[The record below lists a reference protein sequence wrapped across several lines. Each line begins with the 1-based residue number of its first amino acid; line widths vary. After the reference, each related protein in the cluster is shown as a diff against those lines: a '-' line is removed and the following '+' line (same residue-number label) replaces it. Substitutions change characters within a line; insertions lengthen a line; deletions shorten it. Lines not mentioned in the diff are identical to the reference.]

1 MMDEFDLK
9 DLINSKKFQGPINI
23 NGESSISLIKNLE
36 DMLLIRKIEQK
47 IALEKKNKNIGGPV
61 HLGVGQEAV
70 AVGVSRNLNKKDIV
84 FGAHRSHSH
93 LLALGSDIRKLFA
106 ELLGKKTGHSKGM
119 GGSMHLIDK
128 TVGFYGSVPIVSGTV
143 SLALGAAMA
152 SRLKKTK
159 SISVAYF
166 GDGACEEGVV
176 HESFNLAAIN
186 KEPIL
191 FVVENNLF
199 ASHMDIALRQ
209 PKNSTARF
217 AKANNIPYEIVDG
230 NDVIKVSK
238 ASEKLINSARYGNG
252 PGFLEAITY
261 RWYGHV
267 DWREDIDVG
276 IKRSKKEVDDW
287 KCRDPIKRLIKSMIK
302 KNYINQN
309 KVFDIEKN
317 LENTINSAW
326 LEAYNDEYP
335 PESWLLKNVY
345 SN

>member
-1 MMDEFDLK
+1 
-9 DLINSKKFQGPINI
+9 
-23 NGESSISLIKNLE
+23 
-36 DMLLIRKIEQK
+36 
-47 IALEKKNKNIGGPV
+47 
-61 HLGVGQEAV
+61 
-70 AVGVSRNLNKKDIV
+70 
-84 FGAHRSHSH
+84 
-93 LLALGSDIRKLFA
+93 
-106 ELLGKKTGHSKGM
+106 
-119 GGSMHLIDK
+119 MHLIDK

-166 GDGACEEGVV
+166 GDGAYEEGVV

-238 ASEKLINSARYGNG
+238 AS
-252 PGFLEAITY
+252 
-261 RWYGHV
+261 
-267 DWREDIDVG
+267 
-276 IKRSKKEVDDW
+276 
-287 KCRDPIKRLIKSMIK
+287 
-302 KNYINQN
+302 KN
-309 KVFDIEKN
+309 
-317 LENTINSAW
+317 
-326 LEAYNDEYP
+326 
-335 PESWLLKNVY
+335 
-345 SN
+345 